1 MNPPGSLTP
10 IGYSPLPYSQPVN
23 VPSFPMVTM
32 NTSPSVQE
40 INSLAQ
46 EISNIFSNPPTPL
59 PPVQS
64 YGFPTVSL
72 PPVQSYG
79 LPTVSLPS
87 VQNYGLPTVSLPSV
101 QNYGLPTVSLPSVQ
115 NYGLPTVSLPQ
126 NYGVPS
132 VSLPSAQNYGLPSV
146 ALPTVSLPQNYG
158 IPSVSLPS
166 VQNYGLPLVQFPYF
180 KSNLLSD
187 NEIGDLRWNRADPPI
202 PINPES
208 SYRRVGCIGDGS
220 CFFHAISKGLS
231 ENYQLSYKNF
241 DNISESTLRK
251 LETSVGNAMIFPS
264 SLFTTPRTNNLN
276 EVYVFVPYNN
286 FKDLMSQYRRLY
298 VKLLRADFARQVL
311 NDAKMQ
317 ATIRKRLSG
326 SIDLN
331 VDILLAESLERGQ
344 NIPIEQIQTMAFQKV
359 LRDLAE
365 ELLSGNSVQ
374 PDFMTLLSDQ
384 IGIDIYLIRD
394 RQLTDATLPDTTTPL
409 YGRALHDTVHGPADL
424 RDTDDIYYGE
434 PNRNSI
440 VIIAVDDI
448 HYEIIA
454 RIDEGG
460 EIQTKMNEEEPL
472 IRRLYTML
480 KTVRYIT

>member
-1 MNPPGSLTP
+1 
-10 IGYSPLPYSQPVN
+10 
-23 VPSFPMVTM
+23 
-32 NTSPSVQE
+32 
-40 INSLAQ
+40 
-46 EISNIFSNPPTPL
+46 
-59 PPVQS
+59 
-64 YGFPTVSL
+64 
-72 PPVQSYG
+72 
-79 LPTVSLPS
+79 
-87 VQNYGLPTVSLPSV
+87 
-101 QNYGLPTVSLPSVQ
+101 
-115 NYGLPTVSLPQ
+115 
-126 NYGVPS
+126 
-132 VSLPSAQNYGLPSV
+132 
-146 ALPTVSLPQNYG
+146 
-158 IPSVSLPS
+158 
-166 VQNYGLPLVQFPYF
+166 
-180 KSNLLSD
+180 
-187 NEIGDLRWNRADPPI
+187 
-202 PINPES
+202 
-208 SYRRVGCIGDGS
+208 
-220 CFFHAISKGLS
+220 
-231 ENYQLSYKNF
+231 
-241 DNISESTLRK
+241 
-251 LETSVGNAMIFPS
+251 MIFPS